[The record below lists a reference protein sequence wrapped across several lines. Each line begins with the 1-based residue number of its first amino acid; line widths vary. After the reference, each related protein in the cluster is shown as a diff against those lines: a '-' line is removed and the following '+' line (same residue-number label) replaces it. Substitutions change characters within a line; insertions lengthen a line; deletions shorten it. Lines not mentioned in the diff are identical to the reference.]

1 MSDAAE
7 RRAILG
13 QPYISAEDLLK
24 IWDFYDSDGNGFM
37 EGKELEDFFRELAQ
51 ARHESEESGEE
62 SMKTFMDKYDK
73 NSDGRIELAE
83 LAQILPTEESF
94 LLFFR
99 QQVRSSTEFM
109 EAWRHYDSDRSG
121 YIESDELKDFLRDLL
136 KKANREFDEDKL
148 EEYTQTT
155 LRMFDTNQDGKLGL
169 SEMARLLPVQ
179 ENFLLKMQGEKL
191 TPAYFSE
198 IFDRYDTDCR
208 GYIDKKEVDDLLR
221 DLLGKNAK
229 DEQTL
234 SAYKQGLLNLVDDG
248 QLYRRELEIVLCGE
262 PL

>member
-1 MSDAAE
+1 
-7 RRAILG
+7 
-13 QPYISAEDLLK
+13 
-24 IWDFYDSDGNGFM
+24 
-37 EGKELEDFFRELAQ
+37 
-51 ARHESEESGEE
+51 
-62 SMKTFMDKYDK
+62 
-73 NSDGRIELAE
+73 
-83 LAQILPTEESF
+83 
-94 LLFFR
+94 
-99 QQVRSSTEFM
+99 
-109 EAWRHYDSDRSG
+109 
-121 YIESDELKDFLRDLL
+121 
-136 KKANREFDEDKL
+136 
-148 EEYTQTT
+148 
-155 LRMFDTNQDGKLGL
+155 MFDSNQDGKLGL

-234 SAYKQGLLNLVDDG
+234 SAYKQALLNLVDNG